1 MTNKEAAIVL
11 KQYVSNNFKIS
22 GLYAFLHP
30 TINPDNRKTH
40 IESILTDAFQCAYKT
55 LARQDYDD
63 VYGPGFL
70 IRHNFR
76 MTYGQILEQ
85 HVSDNFNI
93 SKLSCI
99 VQPEIAEDHRE
110 EQAKVLLTIA
120 IENACAVLSNSDD

>member
-1 MTNKEAAIVL
+1 
-11 KQYVSNNFKIS
+11 
-22 GLYAFLHP
+22 
-30 TINPDNRKTH
+30 
-40 IESILTDAFQCAYKT
+40 
-55 LARQDYDD
+55 
-63 VYGPGFL
+63 
-70 IRHNFR
+70 

-85 HVSDNFNI
+85 HISDNFNI

>member
-11 KQYVSNNFKIS
+11 KQYVLNDFKIT
-22 GLYAFLHP
+22 GLYAFLNP
-30 TINPDNRKTH
+30 TINPDNLKTNA
-40 IESILTDAFQCAYKT
+40 ESILTDAFQCAYKT

-76 MTYGQILEQ
+76 MTYGQILVQ
-85 HVSDNFNI
+85 HVSDNYDIN
-93 SKLSCI
+93 KLYCI
-99 VQPEIAEDHRE
+99 VQPEITEDCKE
-110 EQAKVLLTIA
+110 EQAKALLSLA

>member
-1 MTNKEAAIVL
+1 
-11 KQYVSNNFKIS
+11 
-22 GLYAFLHP
+22 
-30 TINPDNRKTH
+30 
-40 IESILTDAFQCAYKT
+40 
-55 LARQDYDD
+55 
-63 VYGPGFL
+63 
-70 IRHNFR
+70 